1 MLSYKQCYSGMKTL
15 LRFFPC
21 SSLFMLPSKY
31 TNSFYSY
38 SLTNITV
45 RHWTKDS
52 SKFKLPVVQ
61 TQQQVQH
68 IKWIYNKHIFNFGNN
83 KRQFLNSKAVQSFL
97 QFPCYFILKRKVP
110 NSTKSALNFVQYFHT
125 SPKHDVHPA
134 LWMFIKPFAK
144 GMAILTGRGFRKW
157 WKDLPKHKRL
167 YFLSLLK
174 TNRVKIGVAT
184 VVLLTLSLAYYES
197 HIQETP
203 ITKRRR
209 FVAFTP
215 DQFEKIAEFEF
226 EMQLE
231 AFQSQ
236 VLPQTHVA
244 CQRVA
249 GVANRLLRS
258 NKDLEQIY
266 DKKWSVTVVNNP
278 TENAFVLS
286 SGQIF
291 VFTGMLRLCT
301 NDDELGVVLAHE
313 MAHCVLGHGAEQV
326 SFAHLLDLT
335 VIVILA
341 AIWAF
346 LPSDGIAAV
355 THWFFNKVVDLLL
368 HLPYNRKL
376 ETEADEVGLQLAA
389 KACFDVRESSA
400 FWSKIGLLKAL
411 QGETESVDWLS
422 THPSHTTRSVYL
434 DSLMDKALKQRYDCG
449 CPSLIRM
456 DPRAQIAHFKQKL
469 EEDAAKALAHKQK
482 VVVFVPKTS

>member
-1 MLSYKQCYSGMKTL
+1 MLSCKQCYSGVKTL
-15 LRFFPC
+15 LRFFPH
-21 SSLFMLPSKY
+21 SSVFTFPINC
-31 TNSFYSY
+31 TNSFYNP
-38 SLTNITV
+38 SLTSISV

-52 SKFKLPVVQ
+52 RKFKVSVVQ
-61 TQQQVQH
+61 TQQKIQH
-68 IKWIYNKHIFNFGNN
+68 MKWMYNRHIFNFGNN
-83 KRQFLNSKAVQSFL
+83 KRELLNSKATQ
-97 QFPCYFILKRKVP
+97 PWYFILKQKVP
-110 NSTKSALNFVQYFHT
+110 NSTANFVQHFHT
-125 SPKHDVHPA
+125 SPKHDIHPA

-167 YFLSLLK
+167 YFLSVLK
-174 TNRVKIGVAT
+174 TNRVKIGVVTA
-184 VVLLTLSLAYYES
+184 VLLALSIAYYES

-215 DQFEKIAEFEF
+215 DQFEKIADFEF

-249 GVANRLLRS
+249 GVANRLLHS
-258 NKDLEQIY
+258 NMDLEQIY

-278 TENAFVLS
+278 TENAFVLP

-291 VFTGMLRLCT
+291 VFTGMLRLCI

-335 VIVILA
+335 VIVVLA

-355 THWFFNKVVDLLL
+355 THWFFHKVVDILL

-376 ETEADEVGLQLAA
+376 EIEADEVGLQLAA

-400 FWSKIGLLKAL
+400 FWSKIGLLKTL
-411 QGETESVDWLS
+411 QGEVESMDWLS
-422 THPSHTTRSVYL
+422 THPSHTARSVYL
-434 DSLMDKALKQRYDCG
+434 DSLMDKALKQRYECG
-449 CPSLIRM
+449 CPSLTRV
-456 DPRAQIAHFKQKL
+456 DPRAQIENFKQKL

-482 VVVFVPKTS
+482 MVVLVPKSS